1 MERENGFYWVC
12 YKNDSVENNW
22 VIKQWNG
29 AMWYDKA
36 QSKDSDLII
45 DERKIVR
52 KKDATLI
59 AAALPTEECV
69 REWMKGGDEISWK
82 HKTEWSNEEIFQ
94 EIYNALTYFIKKW
107 Q

>member
-59 AAALPTEECV
+59 AAAPKMLEALQNLENDTSQIP
-69 REWMKGGDEISWK
+69 KHAWK
-82 HKTEWSNEEIFQ
+82 MVQDAILCAVANER
-94 EIYNALTYFIKKW
+94 
-107 Q
+107 